1 MPDIPLDPE
10 IVAEARLVSDALG
23 GSQPAFEQIV
33 RRYQR
38 PVISLIVRMTG
49 DRARAE
55 DLAQETFVK
64 AFRSL
69 KSFDSTRRLS
79 SWLFRIA
86 HNTTLDALRR
96 LKPEV
101 VELEGLSEGDPR
113 RDPAA
118 PAAPDPLEQ
127 AALGAALN
135 RSLLSLRPDYR
146 AAIALRYDQQ
156 LPFDEIGRILGVPEV
171 TARTYVHRARKELA
185 RSLAALG
192 WTPSR

>member
-1 MPDIPLDPE
+1 VPDIPLDPE

-38 PVISLIVRMTG
+38 PVISVIVRMTG

-192 WTPSR
+192 WAPSR

>member
-1 MPDIPLDPE
+1 VPDIPLDPE

-171 TARTYVHRARKELA
+171 TARTYVHRGRKELA
-185 RSLAALG
+185 RSLAVLG

>member
-38 PVISLIVRMTG
+38 PVISVIVRMTG
-49 DRARAE
+49 DRTQAE

-118 PAAPDPLEQ
+118 RAAPDPLEQ

-156 LPFDEIGRILGVPEV
+156 LPFDEIGQILGVPEV

-185 RSLAALG
+185 RSLATLG